1 MYSTGLSRLFVLKL
15 MGKCFMSW
23 RSDNKELMGRW
34 CRCTG
39 SVVEQ
44 RRIRREGKISIPA
57 KTKEPTVEM
66 KPAKK
71 ELKGKVVTSVQ

>member
-39 SVVEQ
+39 SVVDRTKKDKK
-44 RRIRREGKISIPA
+44 RRKDFH
-57 KTKEPTVEM
+57 
-66 KPAKK
+66 
-71 ELKGKVVTSVQ
+71 TS